1 MSGHKVSGRRGEAG
15 QRPGPQD
22 EARSLL
28 STLKTRTHKAVS
40 PNHSLLRTVTSVR
53 FLSKETKQPWSEV
66 RATSVT
72 KQAEEGAWGLALL
85 SLGSACAGPPGS

>member
-40 PNHSLLRTVTSVR
+40 PNHSPP
-53 FLSKETKQPWSEV
+53 ENGDISEV
-66 RATSVT
+66 SEQRN
-72 KQAEEGAWGLALL
+72 QAAVVRSEGHQRH
-85 SLGSACAGPPGS
+85 